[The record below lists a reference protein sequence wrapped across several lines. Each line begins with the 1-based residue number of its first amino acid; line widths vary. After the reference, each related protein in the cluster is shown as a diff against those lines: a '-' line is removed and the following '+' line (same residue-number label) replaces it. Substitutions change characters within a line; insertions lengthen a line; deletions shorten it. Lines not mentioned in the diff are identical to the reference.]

1 MKSQLS
7 QMFERLS
14 GKEYKTVNHENM
26 NNLQRIVLL
35 EQQIEKLN
43 AHIKYLHDQDRQL
56 RLVLKKNN
64 ILNHKDA
71 QV

>member
-1 MKSQLS
+1 
-7 QMFERLS
+7 MFDRLS
-14 GKEYKTVNHENM
+14 GKDSKTVNHENIQ
-26 NNLQRIVLL
+26 NLQRIVLL

-43 AHIKYLHDQDRQL
+43 AHIKYLYDQDRQL